1 MNALV
6 LDAPAKINLRL
17 VVLAREES
25 GFHGLETLFCA
36 ISLADRVRV
45 EPGAPGIHLEVL
57 GDVDTGPID
66 RNLALRA
73 AKCFFEETGIR
84 PAIRLVLEKRIPS
97 AGGLG
102 GGSSDAAATLRVL
115 NACHGDPLDAPRL
128 RELGATLGSDVTFF
142 LAPQPYALAWSRGER
157 ILTLDP
163 PEPRHVLVAHP
174 GIDVPTPEAFQRLAH
189 LRGPR
194 YHPSAH
200 VIDFRALSSWT
211 GLETLATNDLEDV
224 ARERIPLLDTVK
236 AAMRS
241 AGAGIT
247 LLSGSGASIFGVF
260 PDDSSVRRAEEEVHA
275 LGCRVWRSRTLS
287 RWPEP
292 AIHNPESQMDH

>member
-1 MNALV
+1 VNALV

-45 EPGAPGIHLEVL
+45 EPGDPGVDLEVL

-73 AKCFFEETGIR
+73 ARCFFEETGIG

-115 NACHGDPLDAPRL
+115 NACHGDPLDAPRM
-128 RELGATLGSDVTFF
+128 RELGAALGSDVTFF
-142 LAPQPYALAWSRGER
+142 LAPRPYALAWSRGER
-157 ILTLDP
+157 ILSLEP
-163 PEPRHVLVAHP
+163 PEPRHVVVAHP
-174 GIDVPTPEAFQRLAH
+174 GVDVPTPEAFRRLAL

-200 VIDFRALSSWT
+200 LIDFRSLSRWPD
-211 GLETLATNDLEDV
+211 LEALATNDLEEV

-236 AAMRS
+236 ASMRG
-241 AGAGIT
+241 AGAGVT

-260 PDDSSVRRAEEEVHA
+260 PDDSSARRAEEELHA
-275 LGCRVWRSRTLS
+275 LGCRVWHCRTLS

>member
-17 VVLAREES
+17 VVLAREDS
-25 GFHGLETLFCA
+25 GFHGLETLFCG

-45 EPGAPGIHLEVL
+45 ESDAPGVHLEVL
-57 GDVDTGPID
+57 GNVDTGPIE

-73 AKCFFEETGIR
+73 ARCFFEETGIR

-102 GGSSDAAATLRVL
+102 GGSSDAAATLRIL
-115 NACHGDPLDAPRL
+115 NACHGDPLPAPRL
-128 RELGATLGSDVTFF
+128 MELGATLGSDIPFF
-142 LAPQPYALAWSRGER
+142 LTATPFALAWSRGER
-157 ILTLDP
+157 VLSLDP

-174 GIDVPTPEAFQRLAH
+174 GVDVPTPEAFQRLAL
-189 LRGPR
+189 LRGSR
-194 YHPSAH
+194 YHPAAH
-200 VIDFRALSSWT
+200 ALDLRSLSNWSD
-211 GLETLATNDLEDV
+211 LETLATNDLENV
-224 ARERIPLLDTVK
+224 ARERIPILEAAK
-236 AAMRS
+236 AVLRS

-247 LLSGSGASIFGVF
+247 LLSGSGASIFGIF
-260 PDDSSVRRAEEEVHA
+260 PDDSSAHRAEPGLRA
-275 LGCRVWRSRTLS
+275 LGCRVWHSRTLS

-292 AIHNPESQMDH
+292 AIHNPAGQMGH